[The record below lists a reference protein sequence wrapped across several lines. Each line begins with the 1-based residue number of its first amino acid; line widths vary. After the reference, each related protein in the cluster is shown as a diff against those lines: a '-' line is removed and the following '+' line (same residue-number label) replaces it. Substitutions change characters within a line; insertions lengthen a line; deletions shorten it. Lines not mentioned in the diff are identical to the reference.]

1 MNIRPVFRMLPGVFL
16 LVVLPMTKGR
26 SAEAYARGLSPEG
39 RQRIHDMI
47 RQRIET
53 KTIAGAVALISRDG
67 RMAYFEAQGFSDIEA
82 GRPMARD
89 SRFRI
94 FSMTKPVIGAAVL
107 MLVEA
112 GKLQLD
118 DPIAKFLPAFKGISV
133 AVPRPAAGTNPP
145 VSANQ
150 FTLEPARRD
159 ITIRD
164 LLTHTSGLGSG
175 PLSNAAIALLGRSPN
190 ESLSDYIPRL
200 GSTPLEFQPGTVWRY
215 SGEAGFSTLGRIVE
229 IASGQKLD
237 QFLQQCLFEPL
248 GMNSTTF
255 APSEEERRNLATV
268 YRSTAAGLL
277 READQNRPIDPV
289 YLSGGAGLTSTT
301 EDYYRFAQMLA
312 NGGQFNG
319 HRILGTDLVQAMRA
333 EQVPD
338 AMPGRTPGEAWG
350 LSVRVISASP
360 AKDQLLALG
369 SFGWS
374 GAIGTHFW
382 VDPKEG
388 IVAVFMIQ
396 LSNAGGA
403 SAETARAFEVTV
415 MQAL

>member
-1 MNIRPVFRMLPGVFL
+1 MLVSSPAPLSAALKPMKVRPIVRLLPSVL
-16 LVVLPMTKGR
+16 LLMALTATNGR
-26 SAEAYARGLSPEG
+26 PAGADGRGLSPEG

-47 RQRIET
+47 QQRIEA

-67 RMAYFEAQGFSDIEA
+67 RTAYFEAQGLSDIEA

-89 SRFRI
+89 SCFRI
-94 FSMTKPVIGAAVL
+94 FSMTKPVIGTAIL

-118 DPIAKFLPAFKGISV
+118 DPVAKFLPAFKGMSV
-133 AVPRPAAGTNPP
+133 AVPSPVAAG
-145 VSANQ
+145 VSAAGPNTPASASQ

-175 PLSNAAIALLGRSPN
+175 PLSNAAIARLDRTPN

-200 GSTPLEFQPGTVWRY
+200 GTTPLEFQPGTLWRY

-248 GMNSTTF
+248 GMKSTTF
-255 APSEEERRNLATV
+255 APSAEERRNLATV

-289 YLSGGAGLTSTT
+289 YLSGGAGLTSTA
-301 EDYYRFAQMLA
+301 EDYFRFAQMLA

-319 HRILGTDLVQAMRA
+319 RRILGAKMVEAIRA
-333 EQVPD
+333 EEVPD
-338 AMPGRTPGEAWG
+338 TLPGRSPGEAWG
-350 LSVRVISASP
+350 LGVRVISASP
-360 AKDQLLALG
+360 AN
-369 SFGWS
+369 
-374 GAIGTHFW
+374 
-382 VDPKEG
+382 
-388 IVAVFMIQ
+388 FMIQ

-403 SAETARAFEVTV
+403 SAETARAFEAAV